1 MPYRKGFFA
10 MPTLSEIQR
19 EADNRGLIRKVQRAV
34 GLLAPMDVDMPEALT
49 GEDNL
54 PIDLKA
60 LGFLPVGIVTPDGYR
75 FARDIE
81 KEDIDALGYASYVR
95 SDITRVARSITFNA
109 METGRKH
116 MNELMFG
123 MDQSGIT
130 AAANG
135 EIVFDEPD
143 LPIGAEY
150 RFIVVGADGPADTNW
165 ILGKGFPTV
174 KLASV
179 GEEAWSKEGALQRE
193 ITLDVFADEELGYPV
208 RHYLGG
214 TAAVKYADVLGYA
227 TAP

>member
-1 MPYRKGFFA
+1 
-10 MPTLSEIQR
+10 MPTLAEMQR
-19 EADNRGLIRKVQRAV
+19 DAVNRGLIRTVQRAV
-34 GLLAPMDVDMPEALT
+34 GLLAPMDVELPEALT
-49 GEDNL
+49 GPDHL
-54 PIDLKA
+54 PIDLKPP
-60 LGFLPVGIVTPDGYR
+60 GVLPIGIVTPDGYR

-95 SDITRVARSITFNA
+95 SDITRVARTITFNA
-109 METGRKH
+109 METGRRH
-116 MNELMFG
+116 LTELMYG
-123 MDQSGIT
+123 VELSGVSPDE
-130 AAANG
+130 NG
-135 EIVFDEPD
+135 EITWDEPD

-193 ITLDVFADEELGYPV
+193 VTLDVFTDEEAGYPV

-227 TAP
+227 A